1 MQLTLTVIRDG
12 VVVQRRRFQ
21 DRAEADQATA
31 EALRSYPDAEVVLR
45 QDGNVILSAARG
57 RPGLSSGW

>member
-1 MQLTLTVIRDG
+1 MQLTLTVVRDG
-12 VVVQRRRFQ
+12 VVVLRQRFQ

-45 QDGNVILSAARG
+45 QNGSVILSSARG
-57 RPGLSSGW
+57 PPRPSG